1 MKKKMEMES
10 QWDTLPPKIQEKILF
25 YKELKERDKLSKV
38 INERRGS
45 FWQTVQKLA
54 HGMAKKKK
62 LYDVLD
68 TRVKMEIVMAE
79 LEYGNLGFCPKLVS
93 SVKKRFK
100 EELAKMDKIEKIRFE
115 IEFAEHWVFA
125 W

>member
-1 MKKKMEMES
+1 MKGEEVS
-10 QWDTLPPKIQEKILF
+10 G
-25 YKELKERDKLSKV
+25 KLSR
-38 INERRGS
+38 NWLTE
-45 FWQTVQKLA
+45 WQ
-54 HGMAKKKK
+54 KKK

>member
-1 MKKKMEMES
+1 MKGEEVS
-10 QWDTLPPKIQEKILF
+10 G
-25 YKELKERDKLSKV
+25 KLSR
-38 INERRGS
+38 NWPTE
-45 FWQTVQKLA
+45 WQK
-54 HGMAKKKK
+54 KKKK

-68 TRVKMEIVMAE
+68 TRVKMEIVMAK

>member
-1 MKKKMEMES
+1 MR
-10 QWDTLPPKIQEKILF
+10 
-25 YKELKERDKLSKV
+25 ERDKLSKV

>member
-1 MKKKMEMES
+1 MES

-54 HGMAKKKK
+54 HGMAKKTKK
-62 LYDVLD
+62 LCDVLD
-68 TRVKMEIVMAE
+68 TRVKMEIVMAK

>member
-1 MKKKMEMES
+1 MRHAAAKNAK
-10 QWDTLPPKIQEKILF
+10 KILF
-25 YKELKERDKLSKV
+25 YKEVTERDKLSKV

-54 HGMAKKKK
+54 LGMAKNK

-68 TRVKMEIVMAE
+68 IRVKREVVMAE
-79 LEYGNLGFCPKLVS
+79 LEYGNLGFCPELVS
-93 SVKKRFK
+93 SVKMRFN

>member
-1 MKKKMEMES
+1 MKGEEVS
-10 QWDTLPPKIQEKILF
+10 G
-25 YKELKERDKLSKV
+25 KLSR
-38 INERRGS
+38 NWPTE
-45 FWQTVQKLA
+45 WQ
-54 HGMAKKKK
+54 KKK

-68 TRVKMEIVMAE
+68 TRVKLELVMAE

>member
-1 MKKKMEMES
+1 MGHAAAKNA
-10 QWDTLPPKIQEKILF
+10 
-25 YKELKERDKLSKV
+25 R
-38 INERRGS
+38 INLVLQRSDGKRQIVKSHERRGS
-45 FWQTVQKLA
+45 YRQTVQKLA
-54 HGMAKKKK
+54 LGMAKKKV
-62 LYDVLD
+62 YDVLD
-68 TRVKMEIVMAE
+68 IRVKMEVVMAE

-93 SVKKRFK
+93 SVKMRFK

>member
-1 MKKKMEMES
+1 MGHAAAKNARK
-10 QWDTLPPKIQEKILF
+10 KILF
-25 YKELKERDKLSKV
+25 YKEVTERDKLSKV
-38 INERRGS
+38 INERRVR

-54 HGMAKKKK
+54 LGMAKKK

-68 TRVKMEIVMAE
+68 IRVKMEIVMAE
-79 LEYGNLGFCPKLVS
+79 LEYGNLGSCPKLVS
-93 SVKKRFK
+93 SVKMRFK

>member
-1 MKKKMEMES
+1 M
-10 QWDTLPPKIQEKILF
+10 QEKILF
-25 YKELKERDKLSKV
+25 YKWRSEGKRQIVKSHQWKA
-38 INERRGS
+38 RK
-45 FWQTVQKLA
+45 FLA
-54 HGMAKKKK
+54 NCPEIGPRNGKKKK

-68 TRVKMEIVMAE
+68 TRVKMELVMAE